1 LKKEEFEQEIKALIL
16 QPSQETTDA
25 LYEMALD
32 ALEDDGPQDII
43 NAFDFISRHFA
54 PSVLQK
60 SYEIIQHGSAALPGE
75 LVAAAVFLQ
84 NGGTPEHMSQM
95 ASDGH
100 LMCFYY
106 PKEKGELSP
115 LALCSVIEDGKTS
128 EFYTLRFGEFL
139 PFAVLSDAQKYAN
152 QQGISVTEAIQYAA
166 MDGTIDPSLYEA
178 QKVLVSR
185 WPEMTKAL
193 SDTFEHCPAVAARII
208 FDADQDHV
216 AVEYNPLWQ
225 ELRKREFEKGIKT
238 LPFHSM
244 FGTYDLTLSV
254 DRYSPKGRLAVS
266 LQCLVDGYLEPYAM
280 LTVNLP
286 KQPVKAPNEAYIKTC
301 DENEGLL
308 EFVLKN
314 HLGKL
319 LPEIGHSGF
328 CTYPKIA
335 FDMDRLKEFD
345 PEGTKR
351 YLRYAQQQKT
361 PRKRRQKGR

>member
-1 LKKEEFEQEIKALIL
+1 MR
-16 QPSQETTDA
+16 S
-25 LYEMALD
+25 
-32 ALEDDGPQDII
+32 
-43 NAFDFISRHFA
+43 S
-54 PSVLQK
+54 
-60 SYEIIQHGSAALPGE
+60 QHGSAALPGE

-84 NGGTPEHMSQM
+84 NGDVPEHMSQM
-95 ASDGH
+95 ARDGY
-100 LMCFYY
+100 LMCFHY

-115 LALCSVIEDGKTS
+115 LALCSVIEDGKTN
-128 EFYTLRFGEFL
+128 EFYTLKFGEFL
-139 PFAVLSDAQKYAN
+139 PFAVLSDAQKYAK
-152 QQGISVTEAIQYAA
+152 QQGVSVTEAIQHAA

-193 SDTFEHCPAVAARII
+193 SDTFEHCSAVAARII
-208 FDADQDHV
+208 FDVDQDHI

-225 ELRKREFEKGIKT
+225 ELRKRELEKEIKT
-238 LPFHSM
+238 LPFRGM

-254 DRYSPKGRLAVS
+254 DRYSQKGRLAVS

-286 KQPVKAPNEAYIKTC
+286 NQPVKAPNEAYIKTC

-314 HLGKL
+314 RLGVQC
-319 LPEIGHSGF
+319 PEIGHSGF
-328 CTYPKIA
+328 CLYPKIA

-345 PEGTKR
+345 PEGTER
-351 YLRYAQQQKT
+351 YLRSTQKKKT
-361 PRKRRQKGR
+361 PLKRRQKER